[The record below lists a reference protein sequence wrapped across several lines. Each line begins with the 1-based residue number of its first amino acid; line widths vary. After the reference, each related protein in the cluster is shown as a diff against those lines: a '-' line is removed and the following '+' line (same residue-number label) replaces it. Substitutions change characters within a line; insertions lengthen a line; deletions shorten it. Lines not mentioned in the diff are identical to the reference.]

1 MKEIKI
7 SYLIILI
14 VLVFL
19 SLSVVSAAD
28 NGLNEDLNESDVLL
42 ASSPSNEIPIS
53 SELDSSHLDDAS
65 NDLNESD
72 GEIKSI
78 DSLKANDDSLKDS
91 SKSDLKLGSADN
103 SKPNYESSLIVIN
116 QSTYADYFN
125 SSNGAILDG
134 SIKDGDTI
142 KIESISDALFVI
154 DKQVTI
160 ISDSDAVLTDCLI
173 RLVKGSSNSQ
183 IKGLTIIN
191 TKEKLSGFYLSGIHL
206 IDSWN
211 NTIANNNISVS
222 GKNSFAIALE
232 NSSYDE
238 ISNNV
243 FESKSSYVIPITGD
257 RKSVV

>member
-53 SELDSSHLDDAS
+53 SELDSSILDDAS
-65 NDLNESD
+65 NDLNESE
-72 GEIKSI
+72 GEIQSDDASKADVDSSKS
-78 DSLKANDDSLKDS
+78 SGDS

-125 SSNGAILDG
+125 SSNGAIIDG
-134 SIKDGDTI
+134 SIKDGDI
-142 KIESISDALFVI
+142 SKIESISDALFVI

-160 ISDSDAVLTDCLI
+160 ISDSDAVLTD
-173 RLVKGSSNSQ
+173 
-183 IKGLTIIN
+183 
-191 TKEKLSGFYLSGIHL
+191 
-206 IDSWN
+206 
-211 NTIANNNISVS
+211 
-222 GKNSFAIALE
+222 
-232 NSSYDE
+232 
-238 ISNNV
+238 
-243 FESKSSYVIPITGD
+243 
-257 RKSVV
+257 

>member
-1 MKEIKI
+1 MKEIK

-19 SLSVVSAAD
+19 SLSVVSAAN

-42 ASSPSNEIPIS
+42 ASSASNEIPIS

-65 NDLNESD
+65 NDLNESE
-72 GEIKSI
+72 GEIQSDDASKADVDSSKSGG
-78 DSLKANDDSLKDS
+78 DS

-191 TKEKLSGFYLSGIHL
+191 TKEKLSGL
-206 IDSWN
+206 
-211 NTIANNNISVS
+211 
-222 GKNSFAIALE
+222 
-232 NSSYDE
+232 
-238 ISNNV
+238 
-243 FESKSSYVIPITGD
+243 
-257 RKSVV
+257 